1 MMKIEQH
8 QAGAAQWLY
17 ARFERDTRYYELR
30 LQQDLFGWV
39 VIKVWGRCDSRKGQ
53 RKVAPCA
60 CGYEQAEAIWDKSIR
75 IRRLMI

>member
-1 MMKIEQH
+1 MKYAGHGTSRAVDPSAWGQDMMKNEQH

-39 VIKVWGRCDSRKGQ
+39 VIKVWQMR
-53 RKVAPCA
+53 
-60 CGYEQAEAIWDKSIR
+60 
-75 IRRLMI
+75 